1 MIKKLES
8 FVTKLPLN
16 GDLTV
21 ISTALIAISTQPEL
35 LAIPQLVAPL
45 AIAGKV
51 GIVLGLARKAI
62 KRLSGLF

>member
-1 MIKKLES
+1 MVKKLES

-45 AIAGKV
+45 AVAGKV
-51 GIVLGLARKAI
+51 GVLLGLARKII
-62 KRLSGLF
+62 KRFAGLF